1 MSSNGIC
8 SFPTLKGPLIGSSDK
23 RDILQFAF
31 STGRVILILLAS
43 SGIFSGIKPRLTK
56 NSEVQVGEYLRFK
69 ISSSLQSTES
79 CKLIFKSEKVFVI
92 RSLRID
98 VVFSSKDNFKNY
110 YSTDNENSY
119 RFPRQSH
126 FSRFW
131 RWVQTNDYTNL
142 EQGSKGDH

>member
-56 NSEVQVGEYLRFK
+56 NSGSFFFRISKNGGNSSGASFDDRTKRFFGSDSKMVGPTPHVSLFSDFDLCHVTEAGKVENYRLSEPIEGNFRCGTK
-69 ISSSLQSTES
+69 ISGQNRH
-79 CKLIFKSEKVFVI
+79 V
-92 RSLRID
+92 R
-98 VVFSSKDNFKNY
+98 
-110 YSTDNENSY
+110 
-119 RFPRQSH
+119 
-126 FSRFW
+126 
-131 RWVQTNDYTNL
+131 
-142 EQGSKGDH
+142 

>member
-1 MSSNGIC
+1 MGIC

-92 RSLRID
+92 RSLRIN
-98 VVFSSKDNFKNY
+98 VVFSSKDIFRNLTQPIMKILTVFLVRATFRDSGGGFKRMI
-110 YSTDNENSY
+110 T
-119 RFPRQSH
+119 QI
-126 FSRFW
+126 
-131 RWVQTNDYTNL
+131 
-142 EQGSKGDH
+142 

>member
-92 RSLRID
+92 RSLRIN
-98 VVFSSKDNFKNY
+98 VVFSSKDNFKNLTQPIMKILTVFLVRATFRD
-110 YSTDNENSY
+110 SGGGFKRMIT
-119 RFPRQSH
+119 QI
-126 FSRFW
+126 
-131 RWVQTNDYTNL
+131 
-142 EQGSKGDH
+142 